1 MQFHRLLSSEK
12 SLKMVLAW
20 IRSLNPKIVTVVEQE
35 ANHYQPE
42 FLDRFTEALYYY
54 STIATET
61 SSHLFRFTLAMV
73 NSTETGGGTI
83 NGGRC
88 WWCSKNDF
96 LAEESFKSWSN
107 YFKAL
112 QESKIRLKDRLLARS
127 LDDTELNQVRFQ
139 SRHSMKK
146 TLTWWHLL
154 WFGLGAVMGPRIFV
168 LNGLTSREQA
178 RPAVVLSFFASDI
191 SMLLFLLCYT
201 KFAVEIPV
209 TSGSFAYLLVELGDF
224 VAFICA

>member
-1 MQFHRLLSSEK
+1 MQLHRLLSSEK
-12 SLKMVLAW
+12 SLEMVLAW
-20 IRSLNPKIVTVVEQE
+20 IQSLNPKIMTVVEQE
-35 ANHYQPE
+35 AI
-42 FLDRFTEALYYY
+42 
-54 STIATET
+54 TINQNFWIDSQRPTET

-73 NSTETGGGTI
+73 ISTETGGATI

-112 QESKIRLKDRLLARS
+112 QESKTKLKDRLLARS

-146 TLTWWHLL
+146 TLTWWDLL
-154 WFGLGAVMGPRIFV
+154 WFSLGAVMGPGIFV
-168 LNGLTSREQA
+168 LTGLTSREQA
-178 RPAVVLSFFASDI
+178 SPAVVLSFFAFGVSA
-191 SMLLFLLCYT
+191 LLSLLCYT
-201 KFAVEIPV
+201 KFVVEIPV
-209 TSGSFAYLLVELGDF
+209 AGGSFAYLRVELGDF
-224 VAFICA
+224 VAFIGA

>member
-1 MQFHRLLSSEK
+1 MQLHRLLSSEK
-12 SLKMVLAW
+12 SLEMVLAW
-20 IRSLNPKIVTVVEQE
+20 IQSLNPKIMTVVEQE
-35 ANHYQPE
+35 ANHNQPE

-61 SSHLFRFTLAMV
+61 SSRLFRFTLAMV
-73 NSTETGGGTI
+73 ISTETGGATI

-96 LAEESFKSWSN
+96 LAEESFKSRSN

-146 TLTWWHLL
+146 TLTWWDLL
-154 WFGLGAVMGPRIFV
+154 WFSLGAVMGPGIFV
-168 LNGLTSREQA
+168 FTGLTSREQA
-178 RPAVVLSFFASDI
+178 SPAVVLSFFAFDVSA
-191 SMLLFLLCYT
+191 LLSLLCYT
-201 KFAVEIPV
+201 KFTVEIPV
-209 TSGSFAYLLVELGDF
+209 AGGSFAYLRVELGNF
-224 VAFICA
+224 VAFIGA

>member
-1 MQFHRLLSSEK
+1 MQLHRLLSSEK

-20 IRSLNPKIVTVVEQE
+20 IQSLNPKIMTVVEQE
-35 ANHYQPE
+35 ANHNQPE
-42 FLDRFTEALYYY
+42 FLDRFIEALYYY

-73 NSTETGGGTI
+73 ISIETGGATI

-112 QESKIRLKDRLLARS
+112 QESKTRLKDRLLARS

-139 SRHSMKK
+139 NRHSMKK
-146 TLTWWHLL
+146 TLTWWDLL
-154 WFGLGAVMGPRIFV
+154 WFSLGVVMGPGIFV
-168 LNGLTSREQA
+168 ITGLTSREQA
-178 RPAVVLSFFASDI
+178 SPTVVLSFFAFDVSA
-191 SMLLFLLCYT
+191 LLSLLCYT
-201 KFAVEIPV
+201 KFVVEIPV
-209 TSGSFAYLLVELGDF
+209 AGGSFAYLRVELGDF
-224 VAFICA
+224 VAFIDA

>member
-1 MQFHRLLSSEK
+1 MQLHRLLSSEK
-12 SLKMVLAW
+12 NLEMVLAW
-20 IRSLNPKIVTVVEQE
+20 IQSLNPKIMTVVEQE
-35 ANHYQPE
+35 ANHNQPE

-73 NSTETGGGTI
+73 ISTETDGATI

-88 WWCSKNDF
+88 Y
-96 LAEESFKSWSN
+96 WSN

-112 QESKIRLKDRLLARS
+112 QESKTRLKDRLLARS

-146 TLTWWHLL
+146 TLTWWDLL
-154 WFGLGAVMGPRIFV
+154 WFSLGVVMGPRIFV
-168 LNGLTSREQA
+168 LTGLTSREQA
-178 RPAVVLSFFASDI
+178 SPAVVLSFFASDV
-191 SMLLFLLCYT
+191 SALLSLLCYT

-209 TSGSFAYLLVELGDF
+209 AGGSFAYLRVELGDF
-224 VAFICA
+224 VAFIGA